1 MRTSLDGGAEPSGG
15 RPPRRGAA
23 RGARTAAALL
33 TGALLLGGAA
43 ACNRTTA
50 AQGGGSPTPGHSMQ
64 AVDDASGTATAT
76 GSPSSGPRHHH
87 RHPSAPP
94 PSGSPTGSAT
104 GTGTGTGPGAGYGQ
118 GGGLDA
124 TAQRL
129 APYLERHFGTS
140 YASVLVDDPHDQL
153 VVYRLP
159 NPKLDA
165 AALALAGRTRLAFVV
180 ARYSYLRQAQV
191 LARIAHDLGYW
202 RGHGIV
208 INSRGTT
215 NGVHCAVIVTTNSGS
230 AQQQLAFDTR
240 YGKGVVKVVEGESIV
255 YK

>member
-1 MRTSLDGGAEPSGG
+1 MRNSLDGGTEPSGG
-15 RPPRRGAA
+15 RPLPSGAA

-33 TGALLLGGAA
+33 TAALLLGGAA
-43 ACNRTTA
+43 ACTRSTG

-64 AVDDASGTATAT
+64 AVDDASGTATAP
-76 GSPSSGPRHHH
+76 GSPSPGPRHHH
-87 RHPSAPP
+87 RRPTGPP
-94 PSGSPTGSAT
+94 PSSSG
-104 GTGTGTGPGAGYGQ
+104 GPGAGSGYGQ

-129 APYLERHFGTS
+129 APYLERHFGTT
-140 YASVLVDDPHDQL
+140 YASVLVDDPHNQL

-159 NPKLDA
+159 NPRLDA
-165 AALALAGRTRLAFVV
+165 AARALAGRTRLAFVA
-180 ARYSYLRQAQV
+180 ARYSFLRQNQV

-202 RGHGIV
+202 RGHGVV

-215 NGVHCAVIVTTNSGS
+215 NGVHCAVIVTTNAGS
-230 AQQQLAFDTR
+230 AQQQQAFDAR
-240 YGKGVVKVVEGESIV
+240 YGKGVVKVVEGDAIV